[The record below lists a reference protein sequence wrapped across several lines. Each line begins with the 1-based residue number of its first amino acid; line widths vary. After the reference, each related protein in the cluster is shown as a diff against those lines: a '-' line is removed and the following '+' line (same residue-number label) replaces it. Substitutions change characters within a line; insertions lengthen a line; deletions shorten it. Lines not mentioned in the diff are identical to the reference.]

1 MLKKTLPHFI
11 ALTIFALISVFYFL
25 PQYEGKDVR
34 MHDDIQ
40 ATGMTGGITE
50 HIEKYGEHPQWA
62 PNMFSGMPAYLINMN
77 YDGRLLKEAS
87 RVFYF
92 LGTPAAYYFIL
103 MAGFYF
109 MLLCFGINP
118 YLAIVGSIGYGLSS
132 YFFIIYEAGHITK
145 LMALSFIAPLIG
157 SIYYTYTK
165 NLWLGASFAAA
176 FAAIEISTSHPQI
189 PYYFFFV
196 IVAIFAA
203 QLYNYKQENKIK
215 EFIKRSCV
223 LIVAAMLGL
232 GANIVQL
239 WYINDY
245 SKDST
250 RSKSELTLADSDT
263 QNQTSGLDKDYI
275 TAWSYGKMETF
286 NLYIPNLYGGSSM
299 GGFSSDG
306 EVSKSLKKYTNQASK
321 IATSLPGY
329 WGPQPS
335 TSGPVYVGAVMIFL
349 FIFGLFILKGKEKYW
364 LIAVTALSLLLAWG
378 HHLMWF
384 TDLFIDYFPGYNKFR
399 TVSMILVIAEWSIPL
414 LGMLALKKLWDNEIP
429 QEKLLSALKTSS
441 IISAA
446 ICIFFALVWGN
457 FVSFEASYDGS
468 MGLPE
473 DVVMAMSDERLSI
486 MRSDAFRSLIFSLLT
501 AGTIFLFYKGKLKK
515 NYFVIVLGLLILADM
530 IPVNKR
536 FLNGD
541 DFITVKEAKT
551 IKPTSADLEILKD
564 KDLSYR
570 VVNLSTNP
578 FADATT
584 SYFHKSIGGYHAAKM
599 RRYQEIID
607 KYLMTMDMDVYN
619 MLNARY
625 FINSGENGA
634 LTVSYNN
641 DALGNGWFVE
651 NVDLVKS
658 VNDEYNMLEDINPKT
673 TAIVNEKFANLF
685 EGFPL
690 TNNTDTLSSV
700 TLTDYK
706 ANKLT
711 YKTNSSQKGFVVFSE
726 IYYPKGWSA
735 TIDGTPVEIINA
747 NYILRG
753 LVVPAGEHTIEFSFK
768 APGFNTMVMIT
779 YISSILIILM
789 LFFSIYLTY
798 KQNGK
803 VQS

>member
-1 MLKKTLPHFI
+1 M
-11 ALTIFALISVFYFL
+11 
-25 PQYEGKDVR
+25 PQYDGKDIR
-34 MHDDIQ
+34 QHDDIQ

-50 HIEKYGEHPQWA
+50 HIEEYGEHPQWA

-87 RVFYF
+87 NIFYF

-109 MLLCFGINP
+109 MLLCFGVNP
-118 YLAIVGSIGYGLSS
+118 YLAIVGGIGYGLSS

-157 SIYYTYTK
+157 SIYYAYTK
-165 NLWLGASFAAA
+165 HLWLGASLAAA

-196 IVAIFAA
+196 ILAIFAT
-203 QLYNYKQENKIK
+203 QLYIYIKEKHVK

-223 LIVAAMLGL
+223 LVAAAMLAL

-250 RSKSELTLADSDT
+250 RSKSELTLTEKDNK
-263 QNQTSGLDKDYI
+263 NQTTGLDKDYI

-286 NLYIPNLYGGSSM
+286 NLFIPNLYGGSSY
-299 GGFSSDG
+299 GSFSADG
-306 EVSKSLKKYTNQASK
+306 EVANSLKKYTNQAQQ
-321 IATSLPGY
+321 IATGLPGY

-349 FIFGLFILKGKEKYW
+349 CILGLYLLKGKEKYW
-364 LIAVTALSLLLAWG
+364 LIAVTALSFMLAWG
-378 HHLMWF
+378 HNLMWF
-384 TDLFIDYFPGYNKFR
+384 TNLFIDYFPGYNKFR
-399 TVSMILVIAEWSIPL
+399 TVSMILVIAEWTIPL
-414 LGMLALKKLWDNEIP
+414 LGMLALKKLWDAEVPKEEFTKSI
-429 QEKLLSALKTSS
+429 KYSV
-441 IISAA
+441 IISAG
-446 ICIFFALVWGN
+446 ICLFFALIWGN
-457 FVSFEASYDGS
+457 FASFEGSYDGS

-473 DVVMAMSDERLSI
+473 DVLVALSDERASL
-486 MRSDAFRSLIFSLLT
+486 MRSDAFRSLIFCLLT
-501 AGTIFLFYKGKLKK
+501 AGTVFLFYKGKLKK
-515 NYFVIVLGLLILADM
+515 SYFVSILAVLVLADM

-536 FLNGD
+536 FVND
-541 DFITVKEAKT
+541 KDFIDVKKAKT
-551 IKPTSADLEILKD
+551 IEPTAADLEILKD
-564 KDLSYR
+564 TDLSYR
-570 VVNLSTNP
+570 VMNLSVSP

-599 RRYQEIID
+599 RRYQEVID
-607 KYLMTMDMDVYN
+607 KYLMAMDLNVYN

-625 FINSGENGA
+625 FINRNEGGEYS
-634 LTVSYNN
+634 VSYND
-641 DALGNGWFVE
+641 DALGNGWYVE
-651 NVDLVKS
+651 NVELVKS
-658 VNDEYNMLEDINPKT
+658 VDDEYNMLENINT
-673 TAIVNEKFANLF
+673 GVTAVVNEKFADEF
-685 EGFPL
+685 KDFPL
-690 TNNTDTLSSV
+690 TNNTDSLSSV

-711 YKTNSSQKGFVVFSE
+711 YKTESSQKGFVVFSE

-735 TIDGTPVEIINA
+735 TINGEPAEIVNA

-753 LVVPAGEHTIEFSFK
+753 LVVPAGENTIEFSFE
-768 APGFNTMVMIT
+768 APNFKTMISIT
-779 YISSILIILM
+779 YISSIIIL
-789 LFFSIYLTY
+789 LSLACSIFLIY